1 VLFRALWYEVDAFL
15 PPRGEHEMKKSLLA
29 ALLLAGTMFWSQS
42 ATATE
47 RFRYCKIEAQI
58 KLDGRGHPSIIEGR
72 EALTWSN
79 LSPDTITELQF
90 HLYLNAFKNE
100 KSTFFRESGGQ
111 LRGDRFAPG
120 EWGGIDIKEMRI
132 ENGEDLT
139 SKIEYIH
146 PDDDNADDQ
155 TVIRVPLSKPLKPR
169 ESISLQIAFQSRLP
183 RVFART
189 GYWSSFA
196 MVAQWFPKI
205 GVWETAGDRHRTTA
219 GWNTHQFH
227 ANSEFYADFMTFDVT
242 LTVPAVYKDKVGA
255 TGVLKSERTNADG
268 TVTYNYYQEN
278 VHDFAWTLD
287 THYLKV
293 VRQFKADEWVKP
305 EEIDHFAKLFNLPP
319 EQIRLKDVTVTL
331 LIQPEHKPQIDRHFN
346 ATFNAIKYFGLWYGA
361 YPYGTLTVIDPPYNG
376 DGAGGMEYPTLI
388 TAGTTW
394 WPGRNQHPEEV
405 IVHEFGHQYWY
416 GMVASN
422 EFEESWLDE
431 GFNTYSTAKVLGA
444 AYGDDYLP
452 FRFWGV
458 PWFYFPVRVPRP
470 FENRPLTLQGEFK
483 DPIVT
488 PSWKYYDSM
497 SYGLNSYPR
506 TGLVMNTLEQYLG
519 EDVMARVMRT
529 YFQRWSYKHPSSEDF
544 FTVANEVSGQ
554 DLGWFFKQFVNGT
567 PTLDYEL
574 AAAKSTKVETLSNG
588 GEGKASP
595 ASGYTTEV
603 DVRRLGEA
611 YFPVDLHIRMKDS
624 QQVLITPTSM
634 RDGVIEYR
642 ITYADGS
649 TSTDSWPIADRW
661 KRFRLTTS
669 SEVHSAQVDPQLK
682 MLLDANLTNNG
693 WAKTTGIRAG
703 LRWSSGGMFWWQALL
718 QVLSFTS

>member
-1 VLFRALWYEVDAFL
+1 MKLTPFFL
-15 PPRGEHEMKKSLLA
+15 HAENTKMTKSLLA

-47 RFRYCKIEAQI
+47 YVRYCKIEAQL
-58 KLDGRGHPSIIEGR
+58 KLDGRGHPSMIEGR
-72 EALTWSN
+72 ESLFWSN

-139 SKIEYIH
+139 SKIEFIH

-155 TVIRVPLSKPLKPR
+155 TVIRVPLSKPLTPR
-169 ESISLQIAFQSRLP
+169 ESIHLQITFQSHLP

-189 GYWSSFA
+189 GYWNSFA

-205 GVWETAGDRHRTTA
+205 GVWETAGDRHRAIA

-227 ANSEFYADFMTFDVT
+227 ANSEFYADFMPFDVT
-242 LTVPAVYKDKVGA
+242 LTVPAAHKDKVGA
-255 TGVLKSERTNADG
+255 TGVLKSERTNSDG
-268 TVTYNYYQEN
+268 TVTYNYFQEN

-287 THYLKV
+287 TNYLKV
-293 VRQFKADEWVKP
+293 VRQFKADEWVKA
-305 EEIDHFAKLFNLPP
+305 EEIDQGAKRLNLPP

-331 LIQPEHKPQIDRHFN
+331 LIQPEHKLQIDRHFN
-346 ATFNAIKYFGLWYGA
+346 AAFNALKYFGLWYGA
-361 YPYGTLTVIDPPYNG
+361 YPYDTLTVIDPPYNG

-394 WPGRNQHPEEV
+394 WPGRDQNPEEV

-431 GFNTYSTAKVLGA
+431 GFNTYSTAKTLGV
-444 AYGDDYLP
+444 AYGNDYVP
-452 FRFWGV
+452 FRFWGI

-470 FENRPLTLQGEFK
+470 FENRLITLQGEFK

-488 PSWKYYDSM
+488 PSWKYYDSN

-506 TGLVMNTLEQYLG
+506 TGLVMNTLERYLG
-519 EDVMARVMRT
+519 EDVMTRVMRT
-529 YFQRWSYKHPSSEDF
+529 YFQKWKYKHPASEDF
-544 FTVANEVSGQ
+544 FAVANEVSGQ
-554 DLGWFFKQFVNGT
+554 DLGWFFQQFVNGT

-574 AAAKSTKVETLSNG
+574 GAAKSTKAENQGNSG
-588 GEGKASP
+588 GENAKP
-595 ASGYTTEV
+595 VSGYTTEV

-611 YFPVDLHIRMKDS
+611 YFPVDLRVRMKDG
-624 QQVLITPTSM
+624 QQMFITPTGI
-634 RDGVIEYR
+634 RGGVIEYR
-642 ITYADGS
+642 ITYPDGS
-649 TSTDSWPIADRW
+649 TSTDTWPIADRW

-669 SEVHSAQVDPQLK
+669 AEVLSAEVDPQLK

-693 WAKTTGIRAG
+693 WAKTTGIRSG
-703 LRWSSGGMFWWQALL
+703 LRWSSGAMFWWQALL
-718 QVLSFTS
+718 QVLSFTG

>member
-1 VLFRALWYEVDAFL
+1 
-15 PPRGEHEMKKSLLA
+15 MKMPLLA
-29 ALLLAGTMFWSQS
+29 ALLLAGTMLWSQS

-47 RFRYCKIEAQI
+47 YRNYCKIEAHL

-72 EALTWSN
+72 ESLLWFN
-79 LSPDTITELQF
+79 KSPDTITELQF

-139 SKIEYIH
+139 PKIEFIH
-146 PDDDNADDQ
+146 PDDNNADDQ
-155 TVIRVPLSKPLKPR
+155 TVVRVPLSKPLKPGD
-169 ESISLQIAFQSRLP
+169 SISLQITFQSRLP

-189 GYWSSFA
+189 GYWNSFA

-227 ANSEFYADFMTFDVT
+227 ANSEFYADFIPFDVT
-242 LTVPAVYKDKVGA
+242 LTVPAAYKDKVGA
-255 TGVLKSERTNADG
+255 TGVLKSERTNSDG

-287 THYLKV
+287 TNYLKV
-293 VRQFKADEWVKP
+293 VRQFKADEWVKAD
-305 EEIDHFAKLFNLPP
+305 EIDQWAKRFNLPP
-319 EQIRLKDVTVTL
+319 DQIRLKDVTVTL
-331 LIQPEHKPQIDRHFN
+331 LIQPEHKLQIDRHFN
-346 ATFNAIKYFGLWYGA
+346 ATFNAIKYFGLWYGV
-361 YPYGTLTVIDPPYNG
+361 YPYEALTVIDPPYNG

-394 WPGRNQHPEEV
+394 WPGRDQNPEEV

-422 EFEESWLDE
+422 EFEEPWLDE
-431 GFNTYSTAKVLGA
+431 GFNTYSTAKVLGN
-444 AYGDDYLP
+444 AYGMDYVP

-458 PWFYFPVRVPRP
+458 PWFYLPVRMPRP
-470 FENRPLTLQGEFK
+470 FENRILTLQGEFK

-488 PSWKYYDSM
+488 PSWKYYDST

-506 TGLVMNTLEQYLG
+506 TGLVMNTLERYLG

-529 YFQRWSYKHPSSEDF
+529 YFQKWSYKHPSSEDF
-544 FTVANEVSGQ
+544 FAVANEVSGQ
-554 DLGWFFKQFVNGT
+554 DLGWFFQQFVKGT

-574 AAAKSTKVETLSNG
+574 GAAKSTKVETK
-588 GEGKASP
+588 GEEASP
-595 ASGYTTEV
+595 APGYTTEV
-603 DVRRLGEA
+603 DVRRIGEA
-611 YFPVDLHIRMKDS
+611 YFPVDLRIRMKDK
-624 QQVLITPTSM
+624 QEVLITPTGM
-634 RDGVIEYR
+634 RDGVIAYR
-642 ITYADGS
+642 ITNSDGNV
-649 TSTDSWPIADRW
+649 STDAWPIADRW
-661 KRFRLTTS
+661 KRFRLTTKA
-669 SEVHSAQVDPQLK
+669 EIHSADLDPQTK

-693 WAKTTGIRAG
+693 WARTTGIRSG